1 MGGDPG
7 DERIRV
13 GEGIVWRGFRGSFHE
28 DPGMGMAAVCT
39 GSNGLGIKKIFR
51 NYMTDFNVIR
61 QYNFPTTIRFGAGAV
76 KELPEHL
83 VAAGLS
89 RPLLVT
95 DPVVAQLDFF
105 QEIKKSLGVRSISVE
120 VFSDIHKNPVK
131 SDVEKGGEAFVT
143 SGRDSIIGIGGGA
156 AMDVAR
162 AITLRIHHRRDLFD
176 YDDLIGGDIY
186 VTGDVPYFITVP
198 TTSGTGSE
206 VGRSAIISED
216 DTHRKRILFS
226 PKLLAKIVYADPLLT
241 MDLPPFVTAAT
252 GMDALTHNLE
262 AYIARMVHPMCEGI
276 ALEGIDLITQSIVK
290 AVHQPDLESRSKL
303 MIASLMGAVAF
314 QKGLG
319 VVHSLAHPM
328 SSLLD
333 THHGLANAVNLPYG
347 MKFNVSGFEPKF
359 RKIARTMEL
368 KEESGDAVVERLFA
382 LNKELNLPVRLRD
395 AGVKEEHLETLADL
409 AFADFCHPNN
419 PKPVSREDFLNL
431 YREAL

>member
-1 MGGDPG
+1 
-7 DERIRV
+7 
-13 GEGIVWRGFRGSFHE
+13 
-28 DPGMGMAAVCT
+28 
-39 GSNGLGIKKIFR
+39 
-51 NYMTDFNVIR
+51 MTDFNTIR
-61 QYNFPTTIRFGAGAV
+61 QYNFPTTIRFGAGAI
-76 KELPEHL
+76 KELPDHL
-83 VAAGLS
+83 AANGLS

-95 DPVVAQLDFF
+95 DPVVVQLGFF
-105 QEIKKSLGVRSISVE
+105 RDIQKSLEVRGFSVE
-120 VFSDIHKNPVK
+120 VFADIHKNPVK
-131 SDVEKGGEAFVT
+131 SDVEKGGEAFT
-143 SGRDSIIGIGGGA
+143 AGERDCIIGIGGGA

-162 AITLRIHHRRDLFD
+162 AIALRIHHHRDLFD
-176 YDDLIGGDIY
+176 YDDLIGGDVY
-186 VTGDVPYFITVP
+186 VTEEVPYFITVP

-262 AYIARMVHPMCEGI
+262 AYLAKNYHPMCEGI
-276 ALEGIDLITQSIVK
+276 ALEGIDLIHGSIVQ
-290 AVHQPDLESRSKL
+290 AVQAPDLASRSRM

-347 MKFNVSGFEPKF
+347 MRFNIGGSEEKF
-359 RKIARTMEL
+359 RRIAQVMEL
-368 KEESGDAVVERLFA
+368 PVGTTPDRSSGEAVVERLFE

-395 AGVKEEHLETLADL
+395 AGVREEHLATLADL
-409 AFADFCHPNN
+409 AIADFAHPNN
-419 PKPVSREDFLNL
+419 PKPVSREDFFKL
-431 YREAL
+431 YSEAL